1 MTRERMVAAAEEMTN
16 WARRELDKEKSF
28 VVGHSWG
35 SYLGLE
41 VAKRHPDWMRAYI
54 GVGQLTD
61 GLRANAAVGH
71 SLWMPPA
78 ARET

>member
-1 MTRERMVAAAEEMTN
+1 MVTAAEETTN

-41 VAKRHPDWMRAYI
+41 VAKRHSD
-54 GVGQLTD
+54 
-61 GLRANAAVGH
+61 
-71 SLWMPPA
+71 
-78 ARET
+78 